1 MSGQDI
7 LGQDEIDALMKGVQQ
22 GVIAETPTEAP
33 PEAGAVRG
41 YDFGRSV
48 RIVRGRMPTLEMIN
62 DRFARLLRTTI
73 YNMLRR
79 TAVVAPGPMQFVKF
93 GDYVNRLMLPTS
105 LNLCQFAPLRGTGLL

>member
-7 LGQDEIDALMKGVQQ
+7 LGQDEIDALMNGVQGAVAQ
-22 GVIAETPTEAP
+22 AP
-33 PEAGAVRG
+33 SAPEAEPGSARG
-41 YDFGRSV
+41 YDFGRSA

-79 TAVVAPGPMQFVKF
+79 TAVVAPDTMQFVKF
-93 GDYVNRLMLPTS
+93 CDYVNRLMLPTS
-105 LNLCQFAPLRGTGLL
+105 